1 MAFSALPPVPTAD
14 NREWLYRFN
23 NAMKQNMELLTGQRG
38 QSGSRAILAGQV
50 SLNPVPELNMRQ
62 VTATGVGIAVNSAA
76 STAVATQADYVK
88 LIVDVQ
94 TLANDVA
101 AIRAT
106 LNGLIE
112 QLKGV

>member
-1 MAFSALPPVPTAD
+1 MGFSALPPVPTAE

-23 NAMKQNMELLTGQRG
+23 NAVKQNIELLTGQRG
-38 QSGSRAILAGQV
+38 QTSSRAILTGQL
-50 SLNPVPELNMRQ
+50 SLNAVPELSMRQ
-62 VTATGVGIAVNSAA
+62 VTATGAGIAVNSGT
-76 STAVATQADYVK
+76 STVVVTQADYVK

-106 LNGLIE
+106 LNSLLE
-112 QLKGV
+112 QLKGA